1 MGATFLRQNQTPE
14 ERIKQQK
21 REWYY
26 RNRKSVLKQQKKSEE
41 RKLSKRDWYIKNRED
56 CIAKSSEWNQR
67 NPLQRNEIVQN
78 YTYRNS
84 ARTKYWKPY
93 NVPTDSEME
102 WIENFGRLQNFDP
115 KELKYFP

>member
-1 MGATFLRQNQTPE
+1 MTDTILRQNQTVKQTKE

-56 CIAKSSEWNQR
+56 CIAKSLEWNQQ
-67 NPLQRNEIVQN
+67 NPIQRKEIVQK
-78 YTYRNS
+78 YTHLNS
-84 ARTKYWKPY
+84 ARTNSGNHITFLPIQRW
-93 NVPTDSEME
+93 N
-102 WIENFGRLQNFDP
+102 G
-115 KELKYFP
+115 